1 MKINKTKFILS
12 VSAAVIMAVPAMAAT
27 TESVTQKTSTVNPD
41 GSVSYE
47 SHTVVKEKPAVP
59 VATTTTTVVTTD
71 GAAVVAPVG
80 TTTTTT
86 VVNRPVTF
94 YYYDTVHSNIVA
106 NSELTEQIFKIWDT
120 DNNNVISNNEY
131 YNNALV
137 MYEPVEYSKRTY
149 QDIDMDGL
157 PELTKEEY
165 TIRLQQLPGYATLN
179 TDKKD
184 GINVH
189 EFTGFGF
196 QKADLDDNNQ
206 VSYDELKKAF
216 YGQDRLASEATL
228 YNDPH

>member
-1 MKINKTKFILS
+1 MKTSKTKLILGA
-12 VSAAVIMAVPAMAAT
+12 SAAVLLAIPAMAA

-47 SHTVVKEKPAVP
+47 SHTVVQENAP
-59 VATTTTTVVTTD
+59 VAPTTTTTTVVTK
-71 GAAVVAPVG
+71 GAAVPVA
-80 TTTTTT
+80 TTKTT
-86 VVNRPVTF
+86 VVTHPVTF
-94 YYYDTVHSNIVA
+94 YYYDTTHKNIVA
-106 NSELTEQIFKIWDT
+106 NAELTEQVFAIWDT
-120 DNNNVISNNEY
+120 DRNRNIDNHEY
-131 YNNALV
+131 YNDAMV

-165 TIRLQQLPGYATLN
+165 TVRLQKLPGYATIN

-184 GINVH
+184 GISVY
-189 EFTGFGF
+189 EFTGIGF
-196 QKADLDDNNQ
+196 QEADLDDNNQ

-216 YGQDRLASEATL
+216 YGQARLASEPTL